1 MSVGQVQRLFKLLA
15 THAELLEEAF
25 QGSVSGGDKA
35 RNTALETLHN
45 QNVLK
50 PYDEGQYRLNP
61 RLREFI
67 ADFLESYQAFQAL
80 RRVDGTK
87 RQAMEQWEEL
97 RRLKSIGASKDLM
110 RLQFAFDESIV
121 EMAYSVEQNLA
132 LLHSLLTTQ
141 YGNVENL
148 GSKLRQNKYYAKQV
162 KLFLKDVDDLEVF
175 AERVAEESIASGM
188 PHIRAMVVRR
198 LTAKR
203 LSWTSQIKDAQ
214 AVISKR
220 LFEAKLM
227 EERLK
232 RLSRFALWLGRD
244 KTTSGWYVDIDESM
258 DRALLRPPQL
268 DIRPHP
274 DVLDTDPITRE
285 NLLVAVAKLPPV
297 KASPQPS
304 DATQQE
310 PQILVEDD
318 EVIEEVLTPEQLA
331 LRDIATA
338 VAHSEHP
345 ISLLDFKTNHAQLS
359 SLSDES
365 WLMFAT
371 LQLRANGFQ
380 IHYAQELE
388 LDPFPINERFYDVLV
403 SGSPVRSKEVS

>member
-1 MSVGQVQRLFKLLA
+1 M
-15 THAELLEEAF
+15 
-25 QGSVSGGDKA
+25 
-35 RNTALETLHN
+35 
-45 QNVLK
+45 K

-188 PHIRAMVVRR
+188 PHIRGMVVRR

-203 LSWTSQIKDAQ
+203 LLWTSQIKDAQ

-220 LFEAKLM
+220 LFEAKLI

-244 KTTSGWYVDIDESM
+244 KTTSGWDIHVDESM

-274 DVLDTDPITRE
+274 DVLDTDPITHE

-297 KASPQPS
+297 KASQPPS
-304 DATQQE
+304 DTTQQE
-310 PQILVEDD
+310 TQILAEDD
-318 EVIEEVLTPEQLA
+318 EVLEEVLTPEQLA

-338 VAHSEHP
+338 VVHSVHP
-345 ISLLDFKTNHAQLS
+345 VSLLDFKTNHSELD
-359 SLSDES
+359 SLSDEA

-403 SGSPVRSKEVS
+403 SGAPVLSKEAD

>member
-35 RNTALETLHN
+35 RNSALETLHN

-97 RRLKSIGASKDLM
+97 RRLKSIGASKDLI

-162 KLFLKDVDDLEVF
+162 KFFLKDVDDLEVF

-244 KTTSGWYVDIDESM
+244 KTTSGWDVDIDESM

-274 DVLDTDPITRE
+274 DVLDTDRLCCTIRAL
-285 NLLVAVAKLPPV
+285 NCGSL
-297 KASPQPS
+297 
-304 DATQQE
+304 
-310 PQILVEDD
+310 
-318 EVIEEVLTPEQLA
+318 IE
-331 LRDIATA
+331 
-338 VAHSEHP
+338 
-345 ISLLDFKTNHAQLS
+345 
-359 SLSDES
+359 
-365 WLMFAT
+365 
-371 LQLRANGFQ
+371 
-380 IHYAQELE
+380 
-388 LDPFPINERFYDVLV
+388 
-403 SGSPVRSKEVS
+403 